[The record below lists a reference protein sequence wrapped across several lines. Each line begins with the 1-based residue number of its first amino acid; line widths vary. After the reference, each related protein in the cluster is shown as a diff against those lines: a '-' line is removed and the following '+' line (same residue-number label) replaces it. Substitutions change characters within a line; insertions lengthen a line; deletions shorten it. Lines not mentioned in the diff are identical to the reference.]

1 MSATSESSAAVTL
14 QLLVDCK
21 LQHDLTDQL
30 LVLNPAVSFQL
41 HEVKSYHQQQSLE
54 TTSEKVSGYQPK
66 IILNIQT
73 TETFYPEI
81 LAHLKKAVPH
91 TRLYYQVFPCL
102 AQGIY

>member
-1 MSATSESSAAVTL
+1 MNAATESSASVTL
-14 QLLVDCK
+14 QLLIDRK

-30 LVLNPAVSFQL
+30 LVLTPPVSFQL
-41 HEVKSYHQQQSLE
+41 YEVKSYHQQQALE

-73 TETFYPEI
+73 TEALYPEI
-81 LAHLKKAVPH
+81 LSHLKKAVPH
-91 TRLYYQVFPCL
+91 TRLHYQVFPCL